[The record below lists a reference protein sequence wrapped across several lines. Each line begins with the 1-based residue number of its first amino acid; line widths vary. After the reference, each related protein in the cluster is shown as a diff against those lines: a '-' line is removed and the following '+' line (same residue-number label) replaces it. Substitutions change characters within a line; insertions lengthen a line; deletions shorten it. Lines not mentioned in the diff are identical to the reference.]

1 MDSESFKVAIRA
13 LRVKRRA
20 FAGEI
25 TSLIR
30 DAQSDEGLSKETF
43 YEKKDYIEHCWEEI
57 VTSMKDCVGLIDD
70 VEKKGEMVDNLNENL
85 ESLQYRME
93 KFWDPNIKK
102 FG

>member
-25 TSLIR
+25 PSLIR

-43 YEKKDYIEHCWEEI
+43 YEKKII
-57 VTSMKDCVGLIDD
+57 LSGVGR
-70 VEKKGEMVDNLNENL
+70 K
-85 ESLQYRME
+85 
-93 KFWDPNIKK
+93 
-102 FG
+102 